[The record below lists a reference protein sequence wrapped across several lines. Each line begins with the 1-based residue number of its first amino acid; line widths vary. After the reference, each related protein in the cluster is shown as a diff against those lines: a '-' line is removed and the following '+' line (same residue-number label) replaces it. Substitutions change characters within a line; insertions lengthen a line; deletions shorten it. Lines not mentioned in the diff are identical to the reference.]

1 VGRAVSLSSGVQIAG
16 LGPVERPGVE
26 DIDVSSVVGGHMEL
40 QAKMGDVMRLIDV
53 DA

>member
-1 VGRAVSLSSGVQIAG
+1 VTLSSGIQIAG
-16 LGPVERPGVE
+16 LGPVGRPGVE
-26 DIDVSSVVGGHMEL
+26 DIDVSTAVRGHMEL

>member
-1 VGRAVSLSSGVQIAG
+1 VTLSSGVQIAG

-26 DIDVSSVVGGHMEL
+26 DIDVGKVLRGHMEL
-40 QAKMGDVMRLIDV
+40 QAKMGEVMKLIDI